1 MAKCNHL
8 KPQLLL
14 QQTNTLLYTSLILTM
29 KTESGFHKRNAKINN
44 DIFFYYVLSVLTGW
58 VEK

>member
-1 MAKCNHL
+1 MAKCNHV

-14 QQTNTLLYTSLILTM
+14 HQTNILYTSLIYNN
-29 KTESGFHKRNAKINN
+29 KNKESGFYKRNAKINN
-44 DIFFYYVLSVLTGW
+44 DTFFYYVLSVLTGW

>member
-1 MAKCNHL
+1 MH
-8 KPQLLL
+8 
-14 QQTNTLLYTSLILTM
+14 QTNILYTSLIYNNEN
-29 KTESGFHKRNAKINN
+29 KESGFQKRNAKINN